1 MSSIIK
7 LIKQRIIKKK
17 ISVGIVGL
25 GYVGL
30 PLALRVS
37 KFFKTIGYDND
48 KDKIRKLYKSK
59 SYLINADTKVLQR
72 NLNRSFYPTNS
83 LKELSVTDIIIL
95 CLPTP
100 LKNKNIPDL
109 TYIKKFIK
117 KIKPLLSK
125 NKIIILESTSYP
137 GTTHETI
144 TNELNNKFNIGK
156 NLFVGYSPE
165 REDPGNKKY
174 NLSNTPKIV
183 SGSTSSCLDLINS
196 FYKTIKVKTIK
207 VQSIEVAESA
217 KLIENIYRSVNIA
230 LVNEMKIIFD
240 KMDIDIYKVIDAAKT
255 KPFGF
260 KVFYPGPGTG
270 GHCIPIDPLYLS
282 WKAKQYGLNSEFIS
296 LASKTNLKIPQ
307 QIIQKTIK
315 KLNENKKKK
324 NL

>member
-1 MSSIIK
+1 M
-7 LIKQRIIKKK
+7 
-17 ISVGIVGL
+17 
-25 GYVGL
+25 
-30 PLALRVS
+30 
-37 KFFKTIGYDND
+37 
-48 KDKIRKLYKSK
+48 
-59 SYLINADTKVLQR
+59 
-72 NLNRSFYPTNS
+72 
-83 LKELSVTDIIIL
+83 TDIIIL

-137 GTTHETI
+137 GTTHEAT

-207 VQSIEVAESA
+207 VQSINVESA

-324 NL
+324 SINFY

>member
-1 MSSIIK
+1 M
-7 LIKQRIIKKK
+7 
-17 ISVGIVGL
+17 
-25 GYVGL
+25 
-30 PLALRVS
+30 
-37 KFFKTIGYDND
+37 
-48 KDKIRKLYKSK
+48 
-59 SYLINADTKVLQR
+59 
-72 NLNRSFYPTNS
+72 
-83 LKELSVTDIIIL
+83 
-95 CLPTP
+95 
-100 LKNKNIPDL
+100 
-109 TYIKKFIK
+109 
-117 KIKPLLSK
+117 
-125 NKIIILESTSYP
+125 
-137 GTTHETI
+137 
-144 TNELNNKFNIGK
+144 
-156 NLFVGYSPE
+156 
-165 REDPGNKKY
+165 
-174 NLSNTPKIV
+174 
-183 SGSTSSCLDLINS
+183 INS

-315 KLNENKKKK
+315 KLNENKKKYKFLLIGASYKK
-324 NL
+324 NVNDCREACNI